1 MGIRS
6 LECLRGTHYLPTN
19 HSIGSI
25 IYTIRV
31 RKQKRDVTS
40 RSFDRS
46 FWGGKFAELVSYI
59 RSLTQDSKH
68 RGHCT
73 WLCKCGDKWDSI
85 YEPEAFS
92 KILKHQNCF
101 YRKCW
106 GCNTECLV
114 SSISLYKKEPPLES
128 NIVVILRHLI
138 DNNKFRVYG
147 NWLCREWNCQH
158 KQKCQ
163 DKWSCRKV
171 WEYQNKM
178 QCDLV
183 VKCQNGEDCR
193 RHQCTCPKTWQRP
206 QHAEKCQ
213 DKWTDQNNWVCKHQ
227 KECKDEQNCQH
238 TKSKDEYKWDCQHEI
253 KKKSVSLYK
262 CESEWDCRHK
272 CQSERECQHD
282 WQCQHEWK
290 SAEFTRKKLREY
302 LKKTPEELAD
312 FFKQPCK
319 KCGNK
324 SSISSFL
331 LYKQQPKSLN
341 EKPDLEIVCHLV
353 WNNLYRVF
361 GDWECDSIFSHRW
374 GSAYTWILLQRF
386 IEEVPGSDFYVVE
399 TCKVNYC
406 HGSTGIM
413 KGFKP
418 LTSSGGKTFP
428 HKRDLCQKCLRFENC
443 VQTGTYFGY
452 QKKS

>member
-1 MGIRS
+1 S
-6 LECLRGTHYLPTN
+6 LGEGDFWKTVKKK
-19 HSIGSI
+19 I
-25 IYTIRV
+25 I
-31 RKQKRDVTS
+31 
-40 RSFDRS
+40 
-46 FWGGKFAELVSYI
+46 FAELVSYI

-85 YEPEAFS
+85 YEPEAF
-92 KILKHQNCF
+92 
-101 YRKCW
+101 KCTAI
-106 GCNTECLV
+106 GYVENGIVNT
-114 SSISLYKKEPPLES
+114 
-128 NIVVILRHLI
+128 
-138 DNNKFRVYG
+138 NK
-147 NWLCREWNCQH
+147 N
-158 KQKCQ
+158 
-163 DKWSCRKV
+163 
-171 WEYQNKM
+171 
-178 QCDLV
+178 
-183 VKCQNGEDCR
+183 VKTNG
-193 RHQCTCPKTWQRP
+193 HV
-206 QHAEKCQ
+206 EKCGNI
-213 DKWTDQNNWVCKHQ
+213 KTKCNVTLLLSVRMERIVGAISVHVQ
-227 KECKDEQNCQH
+227 KLGNDLNMQRNVKINGQ
-238 TKSKDEYKWDCQHEI
+238 I
-253 KKKSVSLYK
+253 KTTGLYK

-399 TCKVNYC
+399 TCK
-406 HGSTGIM
+406 
-413 KGFKP
+413 
-418 LTSSGGKTFP
+418 
-428 HKRDLCQKCLRFENC
+428 
-443 VQTGTYFGY
+443 
-452 QKKS
+452 

>member
-1 MGIRS
+1 MEFNNRLLHEFNNFNEDEDEKYQIYQIK
-6 LECLRGTHYLPTN
+6 LAI
-19 HSIGSI
+19 SIENPEE
-25 IYTIRV
+25 YC
-31 RKQKRDVTS
+31 QEAWVT
-40 RSFDRS
+40 
-46 FWGGKFAELVSYI
+46 
-59 RSLTQDSKH
+59 
-68 RGHCT
+68 
-73 WLCKCGDKWDSI
+73 
-85 YEPEAFS
+85 
-92 KILKHQNCF
+92 
-101 YRKCW
+101 
-106 GCNTECLV
+106 
-114 SSISLYKKEPPLES
+114 
-128 NIVVILRHLI
+128 
-138 DNNKFRVYG
+138 
-147 NWLCREWNCQH
+147 
-158 KQKCQ
+158 
-163 DKWSCRKV
+163 
-171 WEYQNKM
+171 
-178 QCDLV
+178 
-183 VKCQNGEDCR
+183 
-193 RHQCTCPKTWQRP
+193 
-206 QHAEKCQ
+206 
-213 DKWTDQNNWVCKHQ
+213 QNNWNCKHL
-227 KECKDEQNCQH
+227 KKCNDRQNCQH
-238 TKSKDEYKWDCQHEI
+238 ETKSKDDEWVCQHEI